1 MKSLKY
7 ILPTFAFAMFLGL
20 STFAQKNKP
29 VSLEFEVGGV
39 CEMCKERIEKTM
51 DVPGVV
57 FAEYELDTHTLS
69 LVYKPKKIDE
79 DRIHELLNEAGH
91 DTEKSKATDEQYDAI
106 HHCCKYREHVHN
118 N

>member
-7 ILPTFAFAMFLGL
+7 ILPTLALTLFMGL
-20 STFAQKNKP
+20 STFAQKSKP

-39 CEMCKERIEKTM
+39 CDMCKKRIEKTM
-51 DVPGVV
+51 DIAGVV

-69 LVYKPKKIDE
+69 LVYKPNKIDE
-79 DRIHELLNEAGH
+79 EKIHELLNEAGH

-106 HHCCKYREHVHN
+106 HNCCKYREHLHN
-118 N
+118 H